1 MTVTFETPF
10 IPERMSDILLCFGH
24 SVGALAVT
32 YLDFVALQI
41 LEINV
46 YTITSAIR
54 LLLALVLQMTGLEG
68 VVTVKH
74 LYLLIIGMT
83 ITILTSIAMPIYE
96 YLFLKDKVKENN
108 QRYYGCYNIFI
119 SH

>member
-1 MTVTFETPF
+1 M
-10 IPERMSDILLCFGH
+10 
-24 SVGALAVT
+24 T

-46 YTITSAIR
+46 YTIISAIR
-54 LLLALVLQMTGLEG
+54 LPLALVLQMTVLEG

-83 ITILTSIAMPIYE
+83 IIILTSITMPIYE
-96 YLFLKDKVKENN
+96 FLFLKDKINESN
-108 QRYYGCYNIFI
+108 
-119 SH
+119 